1 MWFIPNVFFSEL
13 LMEKTRPL
21 DFESLDEPELA
32 QMLRQFYAEVR
43 TKSRNPYSIS
53 GMRNIRASIQRHLTS
68 PPYNRAINIITDR
81 NFQVSNTIF
90 KAQVGTLRVEGKDI
104 KIHKPVIEKED
115 MTKITSNLKT
125 DNPVGLQQRV
135 FIDLLLHFGRRERER
150 LRELKRESFVIK
162 KGARGFEYVELA
174 YNEMEKKRDGTDVN
188 VRETDKKMYAAGGRG
203 LPSEKPEIIFES
215 LKCQVPCLLSET
227 KQKLLDH
234 WKMVW
239 QCSFRDP
246 HIE

>member
-1 MWFIPNVFFSEL
+1 MIYSKCFFVFFSEW
-13 LMEKTRPL
+13 LMEKARPL

-43 TKSRNPYSIS
+43 TKSGNPYSTS

-68 PPYNRAINIITDR
+68 PPYNRAINIVTDW

-90 KAQVGTLRVEGKDI
+90 KAQLRSLWVEGNDI
-104 KIHKPVIEKED
+104 TKHKPVIEKED

-135 FIDLLLHFGRRERER
+135 FIDLMLHFGRRGREG

-162 KGARGFEYVELA
+162 NGAGCVNML
-174 YNEMEKKRDGTDVN
+174 NLHTMKWKRN
-188 VRETDKKMYAAGGRG
+188 VMA
-203 LPSEKPEIIFES
+203 P
-215 LKCQVPCLLSET
+215 
-227 KQKLLDH
+227 
-234 WKMVW
+234 M
-239 QCSFRDP
+239 
-246 HIE
+246 

>member
-1 MWFIPNVFFSEL
+1 
-13 LMEKTRPL
+13 MEKARPL
-21 DFESLDEPELA
+21 NFESLDEPELA

-43 TKSRNPYSIS
+43 TKSGNPYSTS
-53 GMRNIRASIQRHLTS
+53 GMRNIRASIQRHLTA

-90 KAQVGTLRVEGKDI
+90 KAQVWTLRVEGKDI
-104 KIHKPVIEKED
+104 TKHKPVIEKED

-135 FIDLLLHFGRRERER
+135 FIDLMLHFGRKGREG
-150 LRELKRESFVIK
+150 LMELKRESFVIT
-162 KGARGFEYVELA
+162 KGAGVCEYVELA
-174 YNEMEKKRDGTDVN
+174 YNEMEKKPWWYRCKCAWNWLEN
-188 VRETDKKMYAAGGRG
+188 VCSGWRG

-215 LKCQVPCLLSET
+215 LKCQVQCLLSET

-246 HIE
+246 HTE